1 MFCLSIV
8 SLPVHK
14 SVHGDEIGDSSGDD
28 GRGGFRSQENSHS
41 SFCNCLESVDVVEIG
56 GYRSQI
62 RHYTSHNTGCP
73 GICWFYLFMAM
84 IEVDIGLR
92 PANLLP
98 ITTMDNTGPTQGYL
112 TMLFIG
118 VCDDILF
125 RTVIKAV
132 SYIHIKIILVI
143 LI

>member
-1 MFCLSIV
+1 MLCLSIV

-28 GRGGFRSQENSHS
+28 GRGGFRSQDTSHS

-62 RHYTSHNTGCP
+62 IHSTSHNTGCL
-73 GICWFYLFMAM
+73 GVCWFSLFMAM
-84 IEVDIGLR
+84 REVEIGLR

-98 ITTMDNTGPTQGYL
+98 ITTVENIGPTQGYL

-118 VCDDILF
+118 VCNEILF

-132 SYIHIKIILVI
+132 SYIHIKIVLVI
-143 LI
+143 VI